1 MSSLEGGERQTIVYI
16 DLLFLENLLLDM
28 YVLLFT
34 GILLRQSTTC
44 FRIVSA
50 ASLGSLCSCL
60 WTWMMLNTSIISK
73 SNLFCLLLYAML
85 LYGILPALMLYITF
99 GCISKKKLYENLLT
113 FYGIAFFTGGM
124 MSSFYHHLNLEKN
137 NRNML
142 SAWLLIVFS
151 LFAAMGILVA
161 VCRNLYLNSVKIHT
175 IYKMRLE
182 HKGQSV
188 TFNVLLDTGNSLYE
202 PKTGKPVCIVE
213 SRVFDVLNCEEH
225 LLQCL
230 DDQECEW
237 PKTWIS
243 FQSVGVQ
250 NGTLPVYCIEQMI
263 IGQGTNVWTHRHAYV
278 GCYEGIFSQRGDY
291 QGILHPEMLK

>member
-1 MSSLEGGERQTIVYI
+1 
-16 DLLFLENLLLDM
+16 
-28 YVLLFT
+28 
-34 GILLRQSTTC
+34 
-44 FRIVSA
+44 
-50 ASLGSLCSCL
+50 
-60 WTWMMLNTSIISK
+60 MLSTSIISK
-73 SNLFCLLLYAML
+73 SNVFFLLLYLLL
-85 LYGILPALMLYITF
+85 LYGIVPIFMLYIAF
-99 GCISKKKLYENLLT
+99 GWRTKKVLSANLLI
-113 FYGIAFFTGGM
+113 FYGIACFTGGLM
-124 MSSFYHHLNLEKN
+124 KSVKNISITYHNLKREDLNDNIL
-137 NRNML
+137 R
-142 SAWLLIVFS
+142 AWLLIVLT
-151 LFAAMGILVA
+151 LFAAMGMLV
-161 VCRNLYLNSVKIHT
+161 VICRKLYLNSVKMHT